1 MHLRNQSQSIN
12 HVTAMRAP
20 PIQITLTACVL
31 VFLTVA
37 FVLLQPSKPTIHWQS
52 QEATIHAAHEP
63 DVGGHV
69 IMGKLGNETIKAELG
84 RSTWKVKKPSPFD
97 FTSVLLR
104 LTYVVFTLQLLHTM
118 TARFPLEPTIEERT
132 ALKQWI
138 TLLSRLYPCGECAE
152 HFQVLLKQYPPQ
164 TSSRDA
170 ASQWAC
176 SVHNKVNERLEKPM
190 FDCSL
195 VADMYQCGCDEEGEE
210 GSGEVDSI

>member
-1 MHLRNQSQSIN
+1 
-12 HVTAMRAP
+12 MRAP

-31 VFLTVA
+31 VFLTIA
-37 FVLLQPSKPTIHWQS
+37 FVLLQPSKPNLHWQS
-52 QEATIHAAHEP
+52 QEAAIHAAHEP

-84 RSTWKVKKPSPFD
+84 RSTWK
-97 FTSVLLR
+97 
-104 LTYVVFTLQLLHTM
+104 LLHTM
-118 TARFPLEPTIEERT
+118 TARFPLEPTSEERT

-176 SVHNKVNERLEKPM
+176 AVHNKVNERLEKPM

-195 VADMYQCGCDEEGEE
+195 VADMYQCGCDEEE
-210 GSGEVDSI
+210 GSEEVGLI

>member
-1 MHLRNQSQSIN
+1 
-12 HVTAMRAP
+12 
-20 PIQITLTACVL
+20 
-31 VFLTVA
+31 
-37 FVLLQPSKPTIHWQS
+37 
-52 QEATIHAAHEP
+52 
-63 DVGGHV
+63 VGGHV

-84 RSTWKVKKPSPFD
+84 RSTWK
-97 FTSVLLR
+97 
-104 LTYVVFTLQLLHTM
+104 LLHTM

-195 VADMYQCGCDEEGEE
+195 VADMYQCGCDEE
-210 GSGEVDSI
+210 